1 MSSTELFLGAGCF
14 LLAPFLFLLCSAC
27 LLTFDDI
34 LGLFT
39 QRRLEMPNQT
49 TILAQHGLIKADT
62 ATPKDWET
70 IDNIRDKRFSIPLSW
85 EQIQQ
90 LLAKHPTIRPYLYLS
105 TGLDGLVLLNT
116 NTGETANAQP
126 LIFENLSDENDS
138 MFSMVEQHISK
149 WDRTTPTKTLIQQGR
164 TDEAKQ
170 QIDHATALAPTA
182 LMELIYQLV
191 PWKELHDKQY
201 QRMTALNVRKNEE
214 YPSRQFD
221 RHLVKLLQQTKPCIG
236 GEGAL
241 EKTFD
246 KPITVYRGEIDKS
259 VHLGLSWTTS
269 LKIAKGFA
277 ERFNMSGIIY
287 STVLKPDEILAA
299 YADDVEHEV
308 LAIVSGD
315 TVSAIL

>member
-1 MSSTELFLGAGCF
+1 
-14 LLAPFLFLLCSAC
+14 
-27 LLTFDDI
+27 
-34 LGLFT
+34 
-39 QRRLEMPNQT
+39 
-49 TILAQHGLIKADT
+49 
-62 ATPKDWET
+62 
-70 IDNIRDKRFSIPLSW
+70 
-85 EQIQQ
+85 
-90 LLAKHPTIRPYLYLS
+90 
-105 TGLDGLVLLNT
+105 
-116 NTGETANAQP
+116 
-126 LIFENLSDENDS
+126 

-149 WDRTTPTKTLIQQGR
+149 WDKTTPTKTLIQQGR

-191 PWKELHDKQY
+191 PWKELHDRQY

-259 VHLGLSWTTS
+259 VHMGLSWTTS
-269 LKIAKGFA
+269 LNVAQKFA
-277 ERFNMSGIIY
+277 ERFGKEGTIY
-287 STVLKPDEILAA
+287 STVLKPEEILAA
-299 YADDVEHEV
+299 YADDGEQEV
-308 LAIVSGD
+308 LAKVDASR
-315 TVSAIL
+315 VEVV

>member
-39 QRRLEMPNQT
+39 QRRLEMPNQK

-70 IDNIRDKRFSIPLSW
+70 IDNIRNKRFSIPLSW

-116 NTGETANAQP
+116 NTGETANTQP

-149 WDRTTPTKTLIQQGR
+149 WDKTTPTKTLIQQGR
-164 TDEAKQ
+164 TDKAKQ

-191 PWKELHDKQY
+191 PWKELHDRQY
-201 QRMTALNVRKNEE
+201 QRKTALNVRKNEE

-246 KPITVYRGEIDKS
+246 KPITVYRGEIDRACIW
-259 VHLGLSWTTS
+259 G
-269 LKIAKGFA
+269 
-277 ERFNMSGIIY
+277 
-287 STVLKPDEILAA
+287 
-299 YADDVEHEV
+299 
-308 LAIVSGD
+308 
-315 TVSAIL
+315 

>member
-1 MSSTELFLGAGCF
+1 
-14 LLAPFLFLLCSAC
+14 
-27 LLTFDDI
+27 
-34 LGLFT
+34 
-39 QRRLEMPNQT
+39 MPNQT

-62 ATPKDWET
+62 ATWTDLQT
-70 IDNIRDKRFSIPLSW
+70 IDSHRDKRFSFPLEW
-85 EQIQQ
+85 KQIQQ
-90 LLAKHPTIRPYLYLS
+90 ILTDHPTLRPYLYLS
-105 TGLDGLVLLNT
+105 TGLDGLVLLDVE
-116 NTGETANAQP
+116 TGETANAQP
-126 LIFENLSDENDS
+126 LIFDTLSNKNNT
-138 MFSMVEQHISK
+138 MFQMVEQYIRR
-149 WDRTTPTKTLIQQGR
+149 WNETTPTKTLIQQGR

-191 PWKELHDKQY
+191 PWKELNDRQY

-259 VHLGLSWTTS
+259 VHMGLSWTS
-269 LKIAKGFA
+269 NLEVAEKFA
-277 ERFNMSGIIY
+277 GRFGRQGTIWK
-287 STVLKPDEILAA
+287 TVLEPEKIP
-299 YADDVEHEV
+299 
-308 LAIVSGD
+308 
-315 TVSAIL
+315 